1 MGNRLWTIHFIRICI
16 ANFLLFISLYMLFPV
31 VPAEMADRLGAPVSQ
46 TGAMFLLLTLGM
58 FAIGPFHAYLVDA
71 YKRKYVCAFS
81 FAVMIAAT
89 AGYGFVNDITQL
101 LLLCLVQGIAF
112 GMATTAG
119 ITLAI
124 DITGTH
130 LRSSGN
136 VAFAW
141 AARIGMLVGIALGVV
156 IYQWY
161 DFHILLYVSVICGLV
176 GVFFV
181 SRVYVP
187 FRAPIVTRLCSSDR
201 FLLPRGWLPAL
212 NFALIAFIPGL
223 LLPVFHHSLSDVLIG
238 KITIP
243 FFAIVGVGFLF
254 SVLLAKLVY
263 REEKSLRII
272 ILGISLMMVSFTLL
286 EELPTSVVAML
297 LGLGLGLVT
306 PEFTT
311 EGLYNAADLFVYSCD
326 SLWQKLA
333 FEQDEYGNHRIVT
346 VRTQGT
352 SDDNNHDKLD
362 VSSVYLKISSDTKTI
377 ASYYSID
384 KKRWN
389 MVRLYKNYYPNN
401 IYLGISSQCPQKGSC
416 TSRFEEI
423 SLSHDNVSDFRLGE

>member
-161 DFHILLYVSVICGLV
+161 DFHILLYVSVICGFV

-181 SRVYVP
+181 FRVYVP
-187 FRAPIVTRLCSSDR
+187 IRAPIVTRLCSSDR

-223 LLPVFHHSLSDVLIG
+223 LLPVFHHSLSDVSIG

-306 PEFTT
+306 PEFLLIFVKLSHHCQRGTANTT
-311 EGLYNAADLFVYSCD
+311 YLLAWETGM
-326 SLWQKLA
+326 SLGVAVACYMSVESSVESIYHL
-333 FEQDEYGNHRIVT
+333 GRIVSPIALLFFVLLAYPYFKRKR
-346 VRTQGT
+346 VRP
-352 SDDNNHDKLD
+352 L
-362 VSSVYLKISSDTKTI
+362 
-377 ASYYSID
+377 
-384 KKRWN
+384 
-389 MVRLYKNYYPNN
+389 PNP
-401 IYLGISSQCPQKGSC
+401 LRGRG
-416 TSRFEEI
+416 
-423 SLSHDNVSDFRLGE
+423 G